1 MPALS
6 ADTTQEVALP
16 SAAYPKVLTLGAA
29 IALSVT
35 LCHAGDLDGAQRVLD
50 ASIHAHAPDI
60 TPTTSILPEY

>member
-1 MPALS
+1 
-6 ADTTQEVALP
+6 
-16 SAAYPKVLTLGAA
+16 VLTLGAA

-60 TPTTSILPEY
+60 TPTITPTTSILPEH